1 MLKSMVSHGTIICY
15 KNKHECDSLHSSKEA
30 GTNFCVEDMSSE
42 PSGLITAFE
51 SKVPFSEALIGLGV
65 VPNITS
71 PSFFFISFKEVYIFI
86 SLYSDE
92 NTTKKLALWTLK
104 KCCYDH
110 ISYNLCKPKI
120 SKHPILVFTVYMEFK
135 YIQICVEYM
144 KPIPDNI
151 CILILIALWIIF
163 WRFWADELAF

>member
-1 MLKSMVSHGTIICY
+1 MGPLFVIKINMNVILCTRQRKRELTFVLRTCPR
-15 KNKHECDSLHSSKEA
+15 NLLDWLRRSS
-30 GTNFCVEDMSSE
+30 
-42 PSGLITAFE
+42 E

-163 WRFWADELAF
+163 WRFCADELAF